1 MEKRC
6 TEATEYSLT
15 FRMARY
21 PNWRQVAENGIP
33 AGDYSHARI
42 CSGGAS
48 ASAPSDLAGAQPVR
62 SVTARLKS
70 NDSVDDL
77 RTPVVARPFCYPP
90 RLSGSG
96 ISISFSAASIM
107 NFRWPATL
115 GFEKYASSG
124 WLAPS
129 YTTTSSKSKGLKPDR
144 QATLTPY

>member
-1 MEKRC
+1 
-6 TEATEYSLT
+6 
-15 FRMARY
+15 MARY
-21 PNWRQVAENGIP
+21 PNWRQVAENGVP

-48 ASAPSDLAGAQPVR
+48 SSAPSDLAGAQPVR

-96 ISISFSAASIM
+96 ISISFSAASVM
-107 NFRWPATL
+107 NFQMAGDPRLRKICVLRVVGAIVHDNILEIEGTQ
-115 GFEKYASSG
+115 
-124 WLAPS
+124 
-129 YTTTSSKSKGLKPDR
+129 T
-144 QATLTPY
+144 